1 MKPRIRAAVSVAP
14 VESRESGRKGASA
27 VWAIACEPQA
37 VARGLHAARLRV
49 GSPEIPSAGRP
60 RKRPVRRQSAVRHL
74 ALREES
80 SAARIRPGVLRHA
93 RGAALLRARP
103 GLNVQTRLWAE
114 RK

>member
-1 MKPRIRAAVSVAP
+1 MKPRIRAEVSVAP

-27 VWAIACEPQA
+27 VWALACEPQA
-37 VARGLHAARLRV
+37 VARALHEARLRV
-49 GSPEIPSAGRP
+49 RSPVIQSEERP
-60 RKRPVRRQSAVRHL
+60 RKRRVRRQFSVRHL
-74 ALREES
+74 ALHEES

>member
-1 MKPRIRAAVSVAP
+1 MKPRIRAEVSVAP

-27 VWAIACEPQA
+27 VRALGPWSQA
-37 VARGLHAARLRV
+37 VARGLHAAWLRV
-49 GSPEIPSAGRP
+49 RRPVIPSEGP
-60 RKRPVRRQSAVRHL
+60 QRKRRVRRRFSVF

-93 RGAALLRARP
+93 PGVALLRARP
-103 GLNVQTRLWAE
+103 GLNGRTRLWAE